1 MKATILGLGEWR
13 PATKRV
19 NSDWP
24 ADVVAGWRARALAD
38 AAAAQDSASS
48 VDATA
53 LTDLPALDEADRLSA
68 VGFMRDMEDPF
79 LFTAER
85 FVADDA
91 TTGAMA
97 GAFAGRAALA
107 DAGID
112 ASMIDVVMCWDA
124 LPDRPGCP
132 SAPKL
137 AELVGA
143 TRAHAFDIQ
152 QACASVISS
161 IDLAAALIESG
172 RARHVLLTQTHLAF
186 RCTGFAGPLSANIGD
201 IATAIVVGPSE
212 RPGVLSAHL
221 HSDGRF
227 QMAVL
232 LARGKDDETDT
243 PWFKAGGPFVFG
255 TRDRHLAQ
263 IMMKDTVKMGVLT
276 IREACERGH
285 VDPKKLDVI
294 CAPHPRRWIPG
305 AIAETLGLENAHA
318 PNTYE
323 TTAHVGGCGAVA
335 NLIEARRRG
344 MLREGSLVAL
354 YAQGQGMTR
363 GAALVSWGAR

>member
-13 PATKRV
+13 PTTLRR

-24 ADVVAGWRARALAD
+24 TEVVQGWVDRARAD
-38 AAAAQDSASS
+38 AMKSRAG
-48 VDATA
+48 VDDTA
-53 LTDLPALDEADRLSA
+53 LSVAPDLDAADRLSMA
-68 VGFMRDMEDPF
+68 GFMKDAEDPF
-79 LFTAER
+79 LFTRER
-85 FVADDA
+85 YVADDA
-91 TTGAMA
+91 TTGAQA
-97 GAFAGRAALA
+97 GAGAGRAALT

-112 ASMIDVVMCWDA
+112 PKEIDVVITWDA

-143 TRAHAFDIQ
+143 TNAHAFDIQ
-152 QACASVISS
+152 QACASVVSS
-161 IDLAAALIESG
+161 LDLAAALIESG
-172 RARHVLLTQTHLAF
+172 RARHVLLTQTHLSL
-186 RCTGFAGPLSANIGD
+186 RCIGFDGPMSVNVGD
-201 IATAIVVGPSE
+201 MATAIVVGPSE
-212 RPGVLSAHL
+212 HPGILASHL
-221 HSDGRF
+221 RSDGSF
-227 QMAVL
+227 QNAVL

-255 TRDRHLAQ
+255 TRDRALAQ
-263 IMMKDTVKMGVLT
+263 VMMKDTVKMGVLT
-276 IREACERGH
+276 IREACERGR
-285 VDPKKLDVI
+285 VDPTTLDVI

-305 AIAETLGLENAHA
+305 AIAQTLGLKDEQA
-318 PNTYE
+318 PHTYE
-323 TTAHVGGCGAVA
+323 TTAHLGGCGAVE

-344 MLREGSLVAL
+344 MLKDGSLVAL